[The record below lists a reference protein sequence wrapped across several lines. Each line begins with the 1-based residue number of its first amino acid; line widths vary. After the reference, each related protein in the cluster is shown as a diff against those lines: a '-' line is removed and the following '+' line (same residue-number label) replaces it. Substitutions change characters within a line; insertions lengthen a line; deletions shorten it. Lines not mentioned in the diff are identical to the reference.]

1 MLLLAADENLNN
13 DIIRGV
19 LRVNPKIDITRLQDS
34 GLRGADDPAVLEWAA
49 AEGRVLLTHDVA
61 TMTRSAYER
70 VEAGRRMPGLFEVGT
85 DVPLARVIQDVL
97 LLAECSIDGE
107 WEGQVRYLPLR

>member
-1 MLLLAADENLNN
+1 MIRLTADENLDN

-19 LRVNPKIDITRLQDS
+19 VRRNPDVDILRLQDT

-49 AEGRVLLTHDVA
+49 GEGRVLLTHDVA
-61 TMTRSAYER
+61 TMTRFAYER
-70 VEAGRRMPGLFEVGT
+70 VADGKQMPGIFEIGT
-85 DVPLARVIQDVL
+85 DLPLVRVIEDVL
-97 LLAECSIDGE
+97 MIAECSLDGE

>member
-1 MLLLAADENLNN
+1 MLPLAADENLNN

-19 LRVNPKIDITRLQDS
+19 LRVNPKIDIARLQDA
-34 GLRGADDPAVLEWAA
+34 GLRGADDPAVLEWAG
-49 AEGRVLLTHDVA
+49 AECRVLLTHDVA
-61 TMTRSAYER
+61 TMTRYAYER
-70 VEAGRRMPGLFEVGT
+70 VESGLRMPGLFEIGT
-85 DVPLARVIQDVL
+85 DLPLARVIQDVL